1 MQNKNEVEHNEHE
14 HERNVFCVDCFKT
27 ALHEAGTLFVC
38 TECGSYAYHLDIVEI
53 PTKQSN
59 QLAR

>member
-1 MQNKNEVEHNEHE
+1 MENKTEVEHNEHA
-14 HERNVFCVDCFKT
+14 RNVFCVDCFKT

-38 TECGSYAYHLDIVEI
+38 RECGSYAYHLDVVEI
-53 PTKQSN
+53 PVKQST